1 MPGSPRA
8 RKWIRLAAY
17 CFVVLTAS
25 PIRYW
30 PLMDGWDATW
40 VFVLNYAAAHGLKD
54 IFFTYGPLGYLTFP
68 QAFGSNLGQGLVF
81 QVCLWLFVA
90 WEMACLF
97 FRGNLPLRNLVL
109 FSFFFA
115 LSTPLYWFNFGGVE
129 SLFLVVTL
137 VELYLYR
144 TRGSLRH
151 YVFALIAIGITP
163 AIKLSTCLTA
173 AAVLAGFLADRIMQ
187 DGWKARREVTLAL
200 LVPAAVAGG
209 LTVSAVSGWRGLWL
223 YLHASAELIGGFTAA
238 MSNPG
243 DWWELVAA
251 GLVLAVFVYL
261 LFRQAKAKPAWARS
275 SLCTFAGP
283 VLLSFKHG
291 FVRQD
296 MHVISFFGFMA
307 LATALISLQI
317 PLGRR
322 DLRLGIAFE
331 IFTLSCAL
339 VNFSHLGADTI
350 SIASGLDNAETV
362 WNALR
367 PAHLHRILAPSTDEF
382 DPESLI
388 EPEIQAVVGSAPV
401 ASLSGRY
408 SVLGLG
414 GWNPRFY
421 PVIQMYAAFTPYLD
435 GLNAAWMRDHGPPFL
450 IYNGFTLD
458 GRDCWA
464 ANPATWLEVYRWYQT
479 RWLGPRNLLL
489 QRRTTPR
496 FTALDPLG
504 RFTVRAPLSLSLPH
518 STAPVFWSLRCG
530 NSLTGKVRKL
540 LFRMA
545 ETEMRIDTEA
555 GEARLA
561 RIIPEMLVTPVM
573 GTYLPETLDEFAA
586 VFQPN
591 GTIPAVREIS
601 FGGPGIGNYTSV
613 CEAELWRPR

>member
-1 MPGSPRA
+1 MPGRPRA
-8 RKWIRLAAY
+8 RKWIRLAAW

-30 PLMDGWDATW
+30 PFMAGGDPSW
-40 VFVLNYAAAHGLKD
+40 VFVLNHAAAHGMKD

-68 QAFGSNLGQGLVF
+68 QAFGNNLGQGLVF
-81 QVCLWLFVA
+81 QACLWLFLA

-97 FRGNLPLRNLVL
+97 FRGNLPLRNLLL

-144 TRGSLRH
+144 SRGSLRH

-187 DGWKARREVTLAL
+187 DGWKARRELTLAL

-209 LTVSAVSGWRGLWL
+209 VMTAALSGWRGLWL
-223 YLHASAELIGGFTAA
+223 YLRASAELIGGFTAA

-243 DWWELVAA
+243 DWR
-251 GLVLAVFVYL
+251 GFVG
-261 LFRQAKAKPAWARS
+261 
-275 SLCTFAGP
+275 AGP

-296 MHVISFFGFMA
+296 MHVISYFGFIA
-307 LATALISLQI
+307 LATALVSLQI
-317 PLGRR
+317 PLERR
-322 DLRLGIAFE
+322 RGLTLGLAVVVL
-331 IFTLSCAL
+331 TLSWAL

-367 PAHLHRILAPSTDEF
+367 PARLHRILAPSTDEF

-388 EPEIQAVVGSAPV
+388 EPEIQAVVGNAPV
-401 ASLSGRY
+401 ASLSGWY

-464 ANPATWLEVYRWYQT
+464 ANPATWLEIYRWYQT

-489 QRRTTPR
+489 QRRATPR

-573 GTYLPETLDEFAA
+573 GTYLPDTLDEFAA